1 LIFSSIFG
9 SQASITC
16 KSKSASIE
24 SSKVEVKASISSGGK
39 SRINQIV
46 SFIKYS
52 LHLKLFFSVASTHI
66 FQTEVQ
72 SVANSLSSAKT
83 HFFVREFVKVANQPT
98 SIANKSQPE
107 VTFQNNL
114 NAKEIILAKCQ
125 TISNNHKNTEIII
138 SNTFTSKNIG
148 TSAIFGKFQNL
159 YGIYPFQK
167 TGKYS

>member
-83 HFFVREFVKVANQPT
+83 HFFVREFVKVDFQAFVYQTTQTVFNPFLT
-98 SIANKSQPE
+98 LFFLCSAL
-107 VTFQNNL
+107 TFM
-114 NAKEIILAKCQ
+114 
-125 TISNNHKNTEIII
+125 
-138 SNTFTSKNIG
+138 
-148 TSAIFGKFQNL
+148 
-159 YGIYPFQK
+159 
-167 TGKYS
+167 